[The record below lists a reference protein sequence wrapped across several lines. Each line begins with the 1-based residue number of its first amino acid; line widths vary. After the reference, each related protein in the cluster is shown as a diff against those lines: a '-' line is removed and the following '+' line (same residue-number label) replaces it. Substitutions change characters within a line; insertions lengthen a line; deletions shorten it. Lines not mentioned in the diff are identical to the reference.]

1 MATDVIMPALGVAQE
16 TGKVLRWLRKE
27 GDAVEQGAP
36 IMEIETDKVTVEVEA
51 PASGTLAGIR
61 VPEGTDVPVGE
72 VVAVIL
78 AAGEDARASA
88 LQARDGD
95 GTPAPRARRRLA
107 SPKAK
112 RIAAERGIDVT
123 ALTGSGP
130 GGAVV
135 AADLEGMQAPAAS
148 APVSSIWQLMA
159 ERTTEA
165 WRTAPH
171 FYLSRD
177 VDTGRL
183 VAWRESARKRPGYEL
198 LTHTDLLVKLVA
210 AALREHPRVNAAWR
224 DGGIV
229 ENPDIGVGVAV
240 AVEDGLVVPVVHT
253 ADRLELLEIVARRVE
268 LVEAARSGGLRPND
282 VAGGTFTISNLGMF
296 GVDAFA
302 AIINAPQA
310 AILAVG
316 RIAERVVPVN
326 GRPEVRPMC
335 TLTLSFDHRV
345 VDGARGAQFLDTLAG
360 LIEEPAGLVD

>member
-61 VPEGTDVPVGE
+61 APEGTDVPVGE

-78 AAGEDARASA
+78 AAGEDARASEH
-88 LQARDGD
+88 QARDGD
-95 GTPAPRARRRLA
+95 GVPAPRARRRLA

-130 GGAVV
+130 GV
-135 AADLEGMQAPAAS
+135 AADLEAVQAPAAS
-148 APVSSIWQLMA
+148 PPVSSIWRLMA

-171 FYLSRD
+171 FYLSRE

-183 VAWRESARKRPGYEL
+183 VAWR
-198 LTHTDLLVKLVA
+198 
-210 AALREHPRVNAAWR
+210 
-224 DGGIV
+224 
-229 ENPDIGVGVAV
+229 
-240 AVEDGLVVPVVHT
+240 
-253 ADRLELLEIVARRVE
+253 
-268 LVEAARSGGLRPND
+268 
-282 VAGGTFTISNLGMF
+282 
-296 GVDAFA
+296 
-302 AIINAPQA
+302 
-310 AILAVG
+310 
-316 RIAERVVPVN
+316 
-326 GRPEVRPMC
+326 
-335 TLTLSFDHRV
+335 
-345 VDGARGAQFLDTLAG
+345 
-360 LIEEPAGLVD
+360 